1 MSQQLTA
8 GAEKRRGGFS
18 SRRIFIF
25 AAIGSAVGLGNI
37 WRFPYVAYENG
48 GGSFMI
54 PYLTALLVAGIP
66 FLFFDYAIGHITRG
80 SSPLAMR
87 RLGKPAEFIGWWHVM
102 ICFVIAVYYAA
113 ILAWAAQF
121 TIFSFTKKWGDD
133 PEAFMF
139 GEFLQT
145 ADGAAGVT
153 FEFVPAVL
161 IPMVLVWLA
170 VIIVMALGVQKG
182 IGATAVIFIPLLI
195 IAFVWLVVQSLFL
208 PGAVDGINA
217 LFTPNWESL
226 KNPTV
231 WTAAIGQIFFS
242 LSVGFG
248 IMITYASYVKRKTD
262 MTGSGLVVGFA
273 NSGFELLAGIGVFAA
288 LGFLATAQSVEVGDV
303 ATSGLVLAFVAFPTI
318 LNEAPMGEL
327 LGVLF
332 FGSLFIAGVTSLISI
347 VEVVISAFRDK
358 FELGRVQ
365 ATLLVTIPIAVVSV
379 VMLSTTSGLNVLDI
393 ADQFINQYGIVL
405 AAVVSIIALGWFGRK
420 LPMFAKHLSQYGS
433 FKLGKVWIT
442 IVAIVLPIALIA
454 LLLQSFLA
462 EIAAPYGGYPQWLVN
477 IFGWGLAGGAVV
489 VGVLLSFM
497 PWSRKVSLELPEPAH
512 TAALRAVQESK
523 QEQA

>member
-1 MSQQLTA
+1 MSQSLA

-18 SRRIFIF
+18 SRRVFIF

-37 WRFPYVAYENG
+37 WRFPYIAYENG

-54 PYLTALLVAGIP
+54 PYLTALIVAGIP

-80 SSPLAMR
+80 SAPLAMR
-87 RLGKPAEFIGWWHVM
+87 RLGKPAEFIGWWQVM

-145 ADGAAGVT
+145 AEATAGVT

-195 IAFVWLVVQSLFL
+195 VAFVWLVIQALFL

-217 LFTPNWESL
+217 LFTPDWASL
-226 KNPTV
+226 AKPQV
-231 WTAAIGQIFFS
+231 WTAAVGQIFFS

-288 LGFLATAQSVEVGDV
+288 LGFLAAAQSVEVGDV
-303 ATSGLVLAFVAFPTI
+303 ATSGLILAFVAFPTI
-318 LNEAPMGEL
+318 INEAPMGEL

-332 FGSLFIAGVTSLISI
+332 FGSLFIAGITSLISI

-358 FELGRVQ
+358 FEMGRVK
-365 ATLLVTIPIAVVSV
+365 ATIFVTVPIALVSV
-379 VMLSTTSGLNVLDI
+379 VLLSTTSGLNVLDL
-393 ADQFINQYGIVL
+393 ADNFINQYGIVL

-420 LPMFAKHLSQYGS
+420 LPTFAKHLSQYGS
-433 FKLGKVWIT
+433 FKIGWTWMLV
-442 IVAIVLPIALIA
+442 VAIVLPVALVA
-454 LLLQSFLA
+454 LLVQSFLA
-462 EIAAPYGGYPQWLVN
+462 ELAEPYGGYPQFMIN
-477 IFGWGLAGGAVV
+477 IFGWGVAAGSLVIGM
-489 VGVLLSFM
+489 LLSLM
-497 PWSRKVSLELPEPAH
+497 PWRKQTSLELPDPAH
-512 TAALRAVQESK
+512 TAALKVQQK
-523 QEQA
+523 QEQS

>member
-1 MSQQLTA
+1 MSQQVA
-8 GAEKRRGGFS
+8 SAEKRRGGFS
-18 SRRIFIF
+18 SRKVFVF

-87 RLGKPAEFIGWWHVM
+87 RLGKRNEFIGWWHVI

-139 GEFLQT
+139 GEFLKT
-145 ADGAAGVT
+145 ADANAGVT

-170 VIIVMALGVQKG
+170 VIVVMTLGVQKG
-182 IGATAVIFIPLLI
+182 IGATAVIFIPLLVV
-195 IAFVWLVVQSLFL
+195 AFVWLVIQSLFL

-217 LFTPNWESL
+217 LFTPEWSKL
-226 KNPTV
+226 ADPTV
-231 WTAAIGQIFFS
+231 WTAAVGQIFFS
-242 LSVGFG
+242 LSVGFA

-288 LGFLATAQSVEVGDV
+288 LGFLATAQNVAVGDV

-365 ATLLVTIPIAVVSV
+365 ATLLVTIPIALVSIIL
-379 VMLSTTSGLNVLDI
+379 LSTTSGLNVLDI
-393 ADQFINQYGIVL
+393 ADRFINQYGIVL

-433 FKLGKVWIT
+433 FKLGRVWVA
-442 IVAIVLPIALIA
+442 IVAFVLPIALIA
-454 LLLQSFLA
+454 LLLQSFLI
-462 EIAAPYGGYPQWLVN
+462 EISAPYAGYPQWLIN
-477 IFGWGLAGGAVV
+477 IFGWGVAAGAIVLGF
-489 VGVLLSFM
+489 LLSLM
-497 PWSRKVSLELPEPAH
+497 PWNKAVSLELPEPAH
-512 TAALRAVQESK
+512 TAANRTLRETK
-523 QEQA
+523 QEQS